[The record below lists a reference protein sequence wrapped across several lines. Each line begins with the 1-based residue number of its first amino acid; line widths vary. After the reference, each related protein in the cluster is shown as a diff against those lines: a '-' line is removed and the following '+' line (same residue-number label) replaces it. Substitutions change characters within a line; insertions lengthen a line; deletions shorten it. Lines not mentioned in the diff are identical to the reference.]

1 MAQLGDVE
9 GLARVLA
16 VSGCDLEEEDPHG
29 LRALQVAARHGH
41 ADAVELLL
49 DEGADPSATASNGW
63 TVTHIAARYGHALV
77 LKQLLPSPDLHAC
90 DLRGRTPLHLAALSG
105 CPHTLLFLL
114 HSGANISDV
123 DNNGQTVLHLVCEKG
138 HALLL
143 QVVLSWDGLDV
154 EELLR
159 TDKLEQN
166 VFHYAAACGDTR
178 MLSLLLAR
186 LEMGRTKP
194 PELMRALNKAS
205 ASGWTPLSCAVVH
218 ARTSTVHLLVEHG
231 AIVDPSVQE
240 AAQKCAAQQ
249 RAAAT
254 DETQQMLLT
263 LAWRSHWFGG

>member
-1 MAQLGDVE
+1 MVA
-9 GLARVLA
+9 VLF
-16 VSGCDLEEEDPHG
+16 VRMFVC
-29 LRALQVAARHGH
+29 
-41 ADAVELLL
+41 
-49 DEGADPSATASNGW
+49 
-63 TVTHIAARYGHALV
+63 V
-77 LKQLLPSPDLHAC
+77 LY
-90 DLRGRTPLHLAALSG
+90 TPAPALSSRLPG
-105 CPHTLLFLL
+105 PFR
-114 HSGANISDV
+114 S
-123 DNNGQTVLHLVCEKG
+123 K
-138 HALLL
+138 

-218 ARTSTVHLLVEHG
+218 ARTSAVHLLVEHG

-254 DETQQMLLT
+254 DEVGCNGFPTRNRMVE
-263 LAWRSHWFGG
+263 WRYLPFVFSTHQPQGVIMD